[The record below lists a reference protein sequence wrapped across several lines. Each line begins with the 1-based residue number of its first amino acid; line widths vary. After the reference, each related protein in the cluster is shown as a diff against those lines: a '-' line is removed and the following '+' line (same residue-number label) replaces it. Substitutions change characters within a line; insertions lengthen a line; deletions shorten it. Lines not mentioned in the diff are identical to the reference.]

1 MKKGGKGE
9 MLADTD
15 GSTSSGFKSSCLF
28 IFIIFVVLLL
38 SFDTYQR
45 NGMWWDDVI
54 LWKDV
59 IRKSP
64 GNARG
69 YNGLGLIYSDRG
81 QLDEA
86 IKEYLSALTLQFNYP
101 NAHNNLG
108 IAYAKQRRLNKAI
121 NEFMIALR
129 LNPDYPEVHNNLGI
143 TYAKQ
148 GRLNEA
154 IHEYMTALKIAP
166 QDAEVHYNLGLAYWE
181 KGLKQK
187 AKEEIDI
194 TLKLRPDFTPAQKAF
209 ESLYNKSHTF

>member
-1 MKKGGKGE
+1 MKKGEKGE

-15 GSTSSGFKSSCLF
+15 GSTSSGFKSSYLF
-28 IFIIFVVLLL
+28 LFIIFIVLLL
-38 SFDTYQR
+38 SLATYQR
-45 NGMWWDDVI
+45 NGIWADDVI

-59 IRKSP
+59 VRKSP

-108 IAYAKQRRLNKAI
+108 IAYAKQ
-121 NEFMIALR
+121 
-129 LNPDYPEVHNNLGI
+129 
-143 TYAKQ
+143 

-154 IHEYMTALKIAP
+154 INEYMIALKIAP